1 MLYRKYITDYITAR
15 ELEREND
22 EKKYRNAKI
31 DPSNTYIFLKLMPD
45 FFFFTFKVKVSQIF
59 TKLFV
64 CSEGT

>member
-1 MLYRKYITDYITAR
+1 MLYSNTLQDYTTAR
-15 ELEREND
+15 ELEREID